1 MSIQLKKLSLD
12 TVSRAVL
19 FDAVASL
26 RHVQPKDMRYIYDL
40 TLASI
45 DAASDRI
52 MLTEEQTGIVKVA
65 LERWH
70 ETQGETPDTVR
81 MLDQL
86 TLSRKKYAEKYPE

>member
-19 FDAVASL
+19 FDAVSAM
-26 RHVQPKDMRYIYDL
+26 RQVQPKEMRGIYDV

-52 MLTEEQTGIVKVA
+52 MLTEAQAGIVRCALARWNKV
-65 LERWH
+65 
-70 ETQGETPDTVR
+70 QGATPDTVR

-86 TLSRKKYAEKYPE
+86 TLTRKQYTEKYPD